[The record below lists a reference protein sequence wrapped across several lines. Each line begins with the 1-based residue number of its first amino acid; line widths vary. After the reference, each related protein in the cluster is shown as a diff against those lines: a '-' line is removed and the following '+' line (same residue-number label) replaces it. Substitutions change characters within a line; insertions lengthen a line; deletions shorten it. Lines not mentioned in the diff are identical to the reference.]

1 MVSLECVR
9 TKEVSGRYCAA
20 YVTRIRVRVKAG
32 GRSFVAR
39 EGNGAGAS
47 NASLPRRAHEF
58 AARSSADVGLPT

>member
-1 MVSLECVR
+1 MVSLKCVR

-20 YVTRIRVRVKAG
+20 YVTRIRVKTG

-58 AARSSADVGLPT
+58 AARSSVDVGLPT